1 MNKRLLFGVIVIA
14 AMSAG
19 AVMAS
24 GTAYAQS
31 GEKFVLSGLIYI
43 EGDRGLAWLQEPTYT
58 NDKIIVAR
66 VGDSIGP
73 YRLTKIL
80 DDQIE
85 LEGPGGKV
93 AVPLAGAGGPSN
105 VAAVPQESQTNNTK
119 MPPHPALKNPD
130 AIVMERG
137 DPRRLFPAAD
147 LLIGAGAHL
156 TPAKQSQATL
166 AQTPNAAPDRG
177 IVPPSQQTPPPAPD
191 TPHPALQNPSAI
203 VIGPGDPRRVFPAS
217 SLLIGAGAQV
227 GTGTK

>member
-1 MNKRLLFGVIVIA
+1 VNKRLLVGLILIA
-14 AMSAG
+14 AASAG
-19 AVMAS
+19 AAMAA
-24 GTAYAQS
+24 GTVYAQS

-85 LEGPGGKV
+85 LEGPGGKL
-93 AVPLAGAGGPSN
+93 AVPLAGAGGPVSLAATPQTGSQQN
-105 VAAVPQESQTNNTK
+105 VQLPQ
-119 MPPHPALKNPD
+119 HPAAKNPD
-130 AIVMERG
+130 AIVIERG

-156 TPAKQSQATL
+156 TPAKPQATL
-166 AQTPNAAPDRG
+166 AQTPGAPDRG
-177 IVPPSQQTPPPAPD
+177 IVPASQQTPPPAPD
-191 TPHPALQNPSAI
+191 TPHPAMQDPSAV
-203 VIGPGDPRRVFPAS
+203 VIPRGDARRVFPAS

-227 GTGTK
+227 GTGTR